1 MNTPFTLN
9 EHDFELLFRSH
20 FQGLCHFAKNYVKD
34 FDIAREI
41 VQDAFTGLWEKRAII
56 DTSRS
61 VQSYLSTTVRNK
73 CLNYLR
79 DNKKFSHNLL
89 TLEGLGPETEY
100 VQNDRLAEVELEQR
114 ISAAIGELP
123 EKCREVFLLSRQEN
137 LKYQQIADT
146 LNISVKTVETQMSKA
161 LQHLRLRLADYLSIL
176 LMMIT
181 MHLFYAV
188 SLPSVLPSSLFHNVT
203 SG

>member
-1 MNTPFTLN
+1 MNTHFTLN
-9 EHDFELLFRSH
+9 EHDFELLFRGH
-20 FQGLCHFAKNYVKD
+20 FHGLCHFATGYVKD

-41 VQDAFTGLWEKRAII
+41 VQDAFAGLWEKRAII
-56 DTSRS
+56 DPSRS

-79 DNKKFSHNLL
+79 DHKKFSYNLL
-89 TLEGLGPETEY
+89 ALEGLGPETEY

-123 EKCREVFLLSRQEN
+123 EKCREIFLLSRQEK

-146 LNISVKTVETQMSKA
+146 LGISVKTVETQMSKA
-161 LQHLRLRLADYLSIL
+161 LQHLRLRLADYLSI
-176 LMMIT
+176 MIILIT
-181 MHLFYAV
+181 
-188 SLPSVLPSSLFHNVT
+188 LP
-203 SG
+203 